1 MSKHL
6 VLVCLLLAI
15 GLAGCSSTDADK
27 DQAPPIP
34 PADRT
39 QPRVPAAP

>member
-1 MSKHL
+1 MSKRL

-15 GLAGCSSTDADK
+15 GLAGCSNTDADK
-27 DQAPPIP
+27 DKIPPIP

-39 QPRVPAAP
+39 QPRVPTAP